1 MKPDR
6 LMTLCAASLLFGTFN
21 APAMARDLSSA
32 PPNAPVI
39 SPDGSLYREFGGHD
53 GLVRIMDDLFV
64 NINADSRIAPFFE
77 PAKIPHIKAMLVE
90 QVCEITGGGCTYS
103 GRDMAKVHG
112 ELGIKQADFFALV
125 EDLQKAMDSNHVSMA
140 AQDRLLAALA
150 PQSRVIIYKPGTPD
164 PITSPPAAP
173 AQ

>member
-1 MKPDR
+1 MKPHR
-6 LMTLCAASLLFGTFN
+6 LMTLCAGSLLLATLT
-21 APAMARDLSSA
+21 APAMARDLSPV

-77 PAKIPHIKAMLVE
+77 PKKIPHIKAMLVE

-112 ELGIKQADFFALV
+112 ELGIKQADFYALV
-125 EDLQKAMDSNHVSMA
+125 EDLQKAMTANHVSTQ

-164 PITSPPAAP
+164 PITPPPAAA

>member
-1 MKPDR
+1 MNTHR
-6 LMTLCAASLLFGTFN
+6 LMALCAASLLVGTFT
-21 APAMARDLSSA
+21 APAMARDPSPT

-77 PAKIPHIKAMLVE
+77 PKKIPHIKAMLVE

-112 ELGIKQADFFALV
+112 QLGIKQADFFALV
-125 EDLQKAMDSNHVSMA
+125 EDLQKAMTSNHVPMA

-150 PQSRVIIYKPGTPD
+150 PQSRVIIYRPGTPD
-164 PITSPPAAP
+164 PFTPPAASP

>member
-1 MKPDR
+1 MKTHR
-6 LMTLCAASLLFGTFN
+6 LMALCAASLLVGTFT
-21 APAMARDLSSA
+21 APAFARDLSPV

-112 ELGIKQADFFALV
+112 ELGIKQADFYALV
-125 EDLQKAMDSNHVSMA
+125 EDLQKAMTKNHVSMA

-164 PITSPPAAP
+164 PITPPPATP

>member
-1 MKPDR
+1 MKTHR
-6 LMTLCAASLLFGTFN
+6 LMMLGAASLLAVSLS
-21 APAMARDLSSA
+21 APAFARDMSPTPA
-32 PPNAPVI
+32 NAPVI
-39 SPDGSLYREFGGHD
+39 SPDGSLYKEFGGHD

-64 NINADSRIAPFFE
+64 NISVDSRISPFFE

-112 ELGIKQADFFALV
+112 QLGIKQADFFALV
-125 EDLQKAMDSNHVSMA
+125 EDLQKAMTSNHVPMA

-164 PITSPPAAP
+164 PITPSPATP